1 MFHVKHEGWTDE
13 AAALGVELP
22 DDAGS
27 RLDHFERLL
36 LGRAVVE
43 GMVASG
49 DAPRIR
55 TRHLLDCLR
64 AAPLVAGTTAYDL
77 GSGAGLPGVV
87 IAIAR
92 PDVHVTLVEVRRHRV
107 DFLLEAV
114 GALGLG
120 NAEVYPRRAETIE
133 ARVDTC
139 LSRAFAGAPAAWA
152 VSDRLLLPGGRLLY
166 WAGRSAR
173 LQDQL
178 PAEVSIEPVA
188 TSGLDE
194 AGPVA
199 ILRRRDGV

>member
-1 MFHVKHEGWTDE
+1 ME
-13 AAALGVELP
+13 ASDLGVKLP
-22 DDAGS
+22 DGAAS
-27 RLDHFERLL
+27 RLDRFEQLL
-36 LGRAVVE
+36 LERAVVE

-64 AAPLVAGTTAYDL
+64 AAPLVVGARAYDL

-92 PDVHVTLVEVRRHRV
+92 PELRVTLVEVRRHRV

-114 GALGLG
+114 AELELR
-120 NAEVYPRRAETIE
+120 NAEVYPRKAETLE
-133 ARVDTC
+133 ERVDVC

-152 VSDRLLLPGGRLLY
+152 VAERLLLPGGRLLY
-166 WAGRSAR
+166 WAGRRAN
-173 LQDQL
+173 LEDLL

-188 TSGLDE
+188 SSGLE
-194 AGPVA
+194 GAGPVV
-199 ILRRRDGV
+199 ILQRRDGT